1 MVTIVT
7 SLWLQK
13 ECVYGSN
20 SNEFMVQK
28 EMSYGFGS
36 NVFMFPGVMG

>member
-1 MVTIVT
+1 MVTKVT

-20 SNEFMVQK
+20 SNEFMVPT
-28 EMSYGFGS
+28 EMNYGFGS
-36 NVFMFPGVMG
+36 NVFMVPGVMG